1 MCRTV
6 VMAVAVVGLLL
17 GSEALAQRDAGAK
30 ARGEYGKGFWSSGS
44 NRRATSTVPRRMMT
58 PTRSTNSIAETP
70 AAESY
75 RSFSYEPAPEATNE
89 ATNAK
94 EAPVEVSAA
103 PTPTNRPSPILPVVK
118 IAAVLLSAAQVLLK
132 RVYVLAPEATNSS
145 ANGPGVRTRLL
156 NIAALD
162 ERNRTYPC

>member
-44 NRRATSTVPRRMMT
+44 NRRATSTVPRRMMS
-58 PTRSTNSIAETP
+58 PTRPTYSIAESP

-75 RSFSYEPAPEATNE
+75 RSFSYEPAPEATNG
-89 ATNAK
+89 ATNSE

-103 PTPTNRPSPILPVVK
+103 PTPCPTAPTVTYRRYSYEP
-118 IAAVLLSAAQVLLK
+118 AVANPPRCQVRRSAAQ
-132 RVYVLAPEATNSS
+132 RRTSPPEARLR
-145 ANGPGVRTRLL
+145 PGSRS
-156 NIAALD
+156 
-162 ERNRTYPC
+162 Y